1 MTHKDSD
8 LKRIKELI
16 DIMKENG
23 LDEIEIKHG
32 DDKIHLKRSS
42 GQQQIITA
50 MPMSHQNTTVAGNN
64 SEIGAGAAPVEE
76 VAAELAEIKSP
87 IVGTFYRKPSP
98 DSEPF
103 VSVDSHVNEQTIVC
117 VIEAMKVMNEIKAEV
132 SGTIVE
138 VMVKDGQAIE
148 YGQVLFRVKPD

>member
-64 SEIGAGAAPVEE
+64 SEIGAGAEPVEE

>member
-50 MPMSHQNTTVAGNN
+50 MPVSHQNVAASDNS
-64 SEIGAGAAPVEE
+64 SEIGAGAGPVEE
-76 VAAELAEIKSP
+76 AESNLAEIKSP

-132 SGTIVE
+132 SGTIVD
-138 VMVKDGQAIE
+138 VLAKDGQAIE
-148 YGQVLFRVKPD
+148 YGQVLFKVKPD